1 MIGEIKLAC
10 AQVLKKNPKYI
21 LLFVNIFHTIKI
33 KSVVFFII
41 SGRKK
46 HTIVIYIRRNGM
58 KVLKYIQNET
68 QMNYLKMTEIL

>member
-1 MIGEIKLAC
+1 M
-10 AQVLKKNPKYI
+10 LKKPKYI
-21 LLFVNIFHTIKI
+21 VICKYFPYHKNKI
-33 KSVVFFII
+33 SGFFFII

>member
-1 MIGEIKLAC
+1 M
-10 AQVLKKNPKYI
+10 
-21 LLFVNIFHTIKI
+21 F
-33 KSVVFFII
+33 FFII

-68 QMNYLKMTEIL
+68 QMNYLKMTEILYQVALFYNNNVFLYGESRPP

>member
-1 MIGEIKLAC
+1 M
-10 AQVLKKNPKYI
+10 LKKPPKYI
-21 LLFVNIFHTIKI
+21 VICKYFPYHKNKI
-33 KSVVFFII
+33 SGFFII

-68 QMNYLKMTEIL
+68 QMKYLKMTEIL